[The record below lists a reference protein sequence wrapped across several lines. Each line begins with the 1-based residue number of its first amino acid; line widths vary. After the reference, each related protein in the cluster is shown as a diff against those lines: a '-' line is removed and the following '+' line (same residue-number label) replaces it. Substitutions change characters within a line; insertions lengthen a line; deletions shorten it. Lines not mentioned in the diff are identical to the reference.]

1 MSRATSPLRD
11 RELVQML
18 ADEPELLAI
27 ADALVE
33 TQRGESVSPTVT
45 TRRWKPLLVAVV
57 VTAALAG
64 AGVAIADGL
73 GAFNGIGAAQHPQTG
88 ADVIDPAT
96 QAYMEGQDCNNLPSQ
111 PSPHCMPVIRGL
123 LFDTAR
129 VVGQIPSGQNIYVI
143 STKSDSLC
151 FVVGPP
157 QPEWNCEDPL
167 SRSHPSVVF
176 PYTQDGAPYTVV
188 GIALDGVT
196 TVSFNEDGQDVT
208 LPVKDNVWT
217 WQTDSSDGLASPMS
231 SLTAH
236 FADGTSV
243 VQTQP

>member
-18 ADEPELLAI
+18 ADDPELLAI

-33 TQRGESVSPTVT
+33 TLQEESVSPRVS
-45 TRRWKPLLVAVV
+45 TRRWKPLLVTAV

-64 AGVAIADGL
+64 AGVAIADSL
-73 GAFNGIGAAQHPQTG
+73 GAFNGISAAQHPQTG

-96 QAYMEGQDCNNLPSQ
+96 QAYMEGQDCNHLPSQ
-111 PSPHCMPVIRGL
+111 QSPQCMPVIRGL
-123 LFDTAR
+123 MFDTAR

-143 STKSDSLC
+143 TTKSDSLC

-167 SRSHPSVVF
+167 SRSHPSAVF

-196 TVSFNEDGQDVT
+196 TVSFNESGQEVT
-208 LPVKDNVWT
+208 VPVKDNVWT
-217 WQTDSSDGLASPMS
+217 WQGDSSDAIAAPML

-236 FADGTSV
+236 FADGTTV
-243 VQTQP
+243 VQNQP

>member
-1 MSRATSPLRD
+1 
-11 RELVQML
+11 
-18 ADEPELLAI
+18 
-27 ADALVE
+27 
-33 TQRGESVSPTVT
+33 
-45 TRRWKPLLVAVV
+45 VV
-57 VTAALAG
+57 VAFAVAALAG

-73 GAFNGIGAAQHPQTG
+73 GAFDGIGAAQHPQTG

-96 QAYMEGQDCNNLPSQ
+96 RAYMEGGS
-111 PSPHCMPVIRGL
+111 SMPIIGGL
-123 LFDTAR
+123 LFHTAR

-143 STKSDSLC
+143 TTKSNSLC

-157 QPEWNCEDPL
+157 HPEWNCEDPL
-167 SRSHPSVVF
+167 SRSHPSAVF
-176 PYTQDGAPYTVV
+176 AYTQDGKPYTVV

-196 TVSFNEDGQDVT
+196 AVSFDEDGQGVT

-217 WQTDSSDGLASPMS
+217 YQSDSSDALAAPMF

-236 FADGTSV
+236 FADGTTV

>member
-1 MSRATSPLRD
+1 MSRSTSPLRD

-18 ADEPELLAI
+18 ADEPQLLAI

-33 TQRGESVSPTVT
+33 TQHEESDSPTVT
-45 TRRWKPLLVAVV
+45 ARRWKPLLVAAV

-73 GAFNGIGAAQHPQTG
+73 GAFNGISAAQHPQTG

-96 QAYMEGQDCNNLPSQ
+96 RAYMEGGS
-111 PSPHCMPVIRGL
+111 SMPIIGGL

-129 VVGQIPSGQNIYVI
+129 VVGQIPSGQNVYVI
-143 STKSDSLC
+143 TTRSNSLC

-167 SRSHPSVVF
+167 GNSHPSAVF
-176 PYTQDGAPYTVV
+176 AYTQDGKPYTVV
-188 GIALDGVT
+188 GIALDDVT
-196 TVSFNEDGQDVT
+196 AVSFNENGQEVT
-208 LPVKDNVWT
+208 VPVTNNVWT
-217 WQTDSSDGLASPMS
+217 YQSDSSDALAAPMFA
-231 SLTAH
+231 LTVH
-236 FADGTSV
+236 FADGTTV
-243 VQTQP
+243 TQTQP

>member
-1 MSRATSPLRD
+1 MSRTTSPLRD

-18 ADEPELLAI
+18 ADDPELLAI

-33 TQRGESVSPTVT
+33 TQQEEPVSPRVS
-45 TRRWKPLLVAVV
+45 TRRWKPLLVTAV

-64 AGVAIADGL
+64 AGVAIADSL
-73 GAFNGIGAAQHPQTG
+73 GAFNGISAAQHPQTG
-88 ADVIDPAT
+88 ADVIDPGT
-96 QAYMEGQDCNNLPSQ
+96 LAYMEGRNCGPNGNVHPV
-111 PSPHCMPVIRGL
+111 CMPIIRGL
-123 LFDTAR
+123 LVDTAR

-167 SRSHPSVVF
+167 SRSHPSAVF

-196 TVSFNEDGQDVT
+196 TVSFNESGQEVT
-208 LPVKDNVWT
+208 VPVKDNVWT
-217 WQTDSSDGLASPMS
+217 WQNSSDAIAAPML